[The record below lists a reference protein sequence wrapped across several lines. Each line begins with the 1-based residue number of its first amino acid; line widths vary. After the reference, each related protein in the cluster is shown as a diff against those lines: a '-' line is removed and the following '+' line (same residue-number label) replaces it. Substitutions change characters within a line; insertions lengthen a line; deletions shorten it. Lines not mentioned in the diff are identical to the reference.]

1 MDHLHLRGEYNMLSV
16 LAPQRKGSSPLTWRI
31 LQLMDIVS
39 GKGWDHLHLRGE
51 YLFVIKKLWIRV
63 GSSPLTWRIPSSA
76 KVTLDL
82 IRIISTYVENTRMR
96 LVIFGYRY
104 GSSPLTW
111 RILKAL
117 SSFYDEVGIIS
128 TYVENTTS
136 LELSKR
142 LK

>member
-63 GSSPLTWRIPSSA
+63 GSSPLTWRILEDDEGHRA
-76 KVTLDL
+76 M
-82 IRIISTYVENTRMR
+82 IRIISTYVENTR
-96 LVIFGYRY
+96 
-104 GSSPLTW
+104 
-111 RILKAL
+111 
-117 SSFYDEVGIIS
+117 
-128 TYVENTTS
+128 
-136 LELSKR
+136 
-142 LK
+142 